1 MVKVKGGHPLLVP
14 LGKCHLGLTV
24 WFTGLSGSGK
34 STLSRA
40 VADLLR
46 MREFK
51 VRILDADELRR
62 TLCAELGF
70 TKEDRDENVL
80 RIGNAAQDLTNQGTI
95 ALVAVIAPYR
105 DVRTEVRR
113 RIGSYMEVF
122 VDAPLQICM
131 QRDPKGLY
139 MRAQNGEI
147 PRFTGISDPYESPF
161 APEVVCHTDTESIDE
176 SAAKVLV
183 AILRWQHGS
192 QPVRQRRA
200 NSRFAHIDT
209 KE

>member
-1 MVKVKGGHPLLVP
+1 VVKVKGGHPLLAP

-51 VRILDADELRR
+51 VRVLDADELRR
-62 TLCAELGF
+62 TFCAELGF

-80 RIGNAAQDLTNQGTI
+80 RIGNAARDLTNQGTI

-105 DVRTEVRR
+105 DVRDEVRR
-113 RIGSYMEVF
+113 RIGFYMEVF
-122 VDAPLQICM
+122 VDAPLQVCIE
-131 QRDPKGLY
+131 RDPKGLY
-139 MRAQNGEI
+139 MRAQSGEI
-147 PRFTGISDPYESPF
+147 PYFTGISAPYERPN
-161 APEVVCHTDTESIDE
+161 APEVICRTDAESIEE
-176 SAAKVLV
+176 SAAKVL
-183 AILRWQHGS
+183 ATILDRQYGLRSSRQHAGAG
-192 QPVRQRRA
+192 PGIR
-200 NSRFAHIDT
+200 
-209 KE
+209 